1 MEKYV
6 NTEYHFVRNS
16 GGLSGKE
23 LAKLSDDELAEYLR
37 QDSILQEKKKYRI
50 NPDFILREIA
60 GEYTIIPIGGDNV
73 FSNAVMAPNG
83 TAVFL
88 WEAFQQPSTI
98 QDVVIEAMQK
108 YDVTEEQ
115 IYKSISNFVKQ
126 SLEFYLSLKMQTT
139 YFSLPY
145 DVPLQKEDACEGE

>member
-1 MEKYV
+1 MEKYI

-16 GGLSGKE
+16 GELSGKE

-60 GEYTIIPIGGDNV
+60 GEYTIIPTGGDNV

-98 QDVVIEAMQK
+98 QDVVVEAMQK
-108 YDVTEEQ
+108 YDATEEQ
-115 IYKSISNFVKQ
+115 IYNSISNFVKQ
-126 SLEFYLSLKMQTT
+126 SLEFKVLEE
-139 YFSLPY
+139 
-145 DVPLQKEDACEGE
+145 VV

>member
-16 GGLSGKE
+16 GGLSRKE

-60 GEYTIIPIGGDNV
+60 GEYTIIPTGGNNV
-73 FSNAVMAPNG
+73 FSNAVMAPNE

-98 QDVVIEAMQK
+98 QDVVVEAMQK
-108 YDVTEEQ
+108 YDATEEQ

-126 SLEFYLSLKMQTT
+126 SLEFKVLEE
-139 YFSLPY
+139 
-145 DVPLQKEDACEGE
+145 VE

>member
-60 GEYTIIPIGGDNV
+60 GEYTIIPTGGDNV
-73 FSNAVMAPNG
+73 FSNAVMAPNE

-98 QDVVIEAMQK
+98 QDVVVEAMQK
-108 YDVTEEQ
+108 YDATEEQ

-126 SLEFYLSLKMQTT
+126 SLEFKVLEE
-139 YFSLPY
+139 
-145 DVPLQKEDACEGE
+145 VE

>member
-1 MEKYV
+1 MEKYI

-37 QDSILQEKKKYRI
+37 QDSILQEKKKYRL

-60 GEYTIIPIGGDNV
+60 GEYTIIPIGSDNV

-98 QDVVIEAMQK
+98 QDVVVEAMQK
-108 YDVTEEQ
+108 YDATEEQ
-115 IYKSISNFVKQ
+115 IYNSISNFVKQ
-126 SLEFYLSLKMQTT
+126 SLEFKVLEE
-139 YFSLPY
+139 
-145 DVPLQKEDACEGE
+145 VE

>member
-1 MEKYV
+1 MEKYI

-60 GEYTIIPIGGDNV
+60 GEYTIIPTSGDNV

-98 QDVVIEAMQK
+98 QDVVVEGMLE
-108 YDVTEEQ
+108 YEVTED
-115 IYKSISNFVKQ
+115 IIRKSIEHFVKEM
-126 SLEFYLSLKMQTT
+126 LEYKILEEV
-139 YFSLPY
+139 
-145 DVPLQKEDACEGE
+145 D

>member
-60 GEYTIIPIGGDNV
+60 GEYTIIPTGGDNV

-98 QDVVIEAMQK
+98 QDVVVEAMQK

-126 SLEFYLSLKMQTT
+126 SLEFKVLEE
-139 YFSLPY
+139 
-145 DVPLQKEDACEGE
+145 VE

>member
-1 MEKYV
+1 M
-6 NTEYHFVRNS
+6 
-16 GGLSGKE
+16 
-23 LAKLSDDELAEYLR
+23 
-37 QDSILQEKKKYRI
+37 
-50 NPDFILREIA
+50 
-60 GEYTIIPIGGDNV
+60 

-98 QDVVIEAMQK
+98 QDVVVEAMQK

-126 SLEFYLSLKMQTT
+126 SLEFKVLEE
-139 YFSLPY
+139 
-145 DVPLQKEDACEGE
+145 VE

>member
-60 GEYTIIPIGGDNV
+60 GEYTIIPTGGDNV
-73 FSNAVMAPNG
+73 FSNAVMAPNE

-98 QDVVIEAMQK
+98 QDVVVEAMQK
-108 YDVTEEQ
+108 YDATEEQ

-126 SLEFYLSLKMQTT
+126 SLKFKVLEE
-139 YFSLPY
+139 
-145 DVPLQKEDACEGE
+145 VE

>member
-1 MEKYV
+1 MEKYI

-98 QDVVIEAMQK
+98 QDVVVEAMQK
-108 YDVTEEQ
+108 YDATEEQ

-126 SLEFYLSLKMQTT
+126 SLEFKVLEE
-139 YFSLPY
+139 
-145 DVPLQKEDACEGE
+145 VE

>member
-1 MEKYV
+1 MEKYI

-98 QDVVIEAMQK
+98 QDVVVEAMQK

-126 SLEFYLSLKMQTT
+126 SLEFKVLEE
-139 YFSLPY
+139 
-145 DVPLQKEDACEGE
+145 VV

>member
-60 GEYTIIPIGGDNV
+60 GEYTIIPTGGDNV
-73 FSNAVMAPNG
+73 FSNAVMAPNE

-88 WEAFQQPSTI
+88 WEVFQQPSTI
-98 QDVVIEAMQK
+98 QDVVVEGMLE
-108 YDVTEEQ
+108 YEVTED
-115 IYKSISNFVKQ
+115 IIRKSIEHFVKEM
-126 SLEFYLSLKMQTT
+126 LEYKILEEV
-139 YFSLPY
+139 
-145 DVPLQKEDACEGE
+145 D

>member
-60 GEYTIIPIGGDNV
+60 GEYTIIPTGGNNV

-98 QDVVIEAMQK
+98 QDVVVEAMQK
-108 YDVTEEQ
+108 YDATEEQ
-115 IYKSISNFVKQ
+115 IYNSISNFVKQ
-126 SLEFYLSLKMQTT
+126 SLEFKVLEE
-139 YFSLPY
+139 
-145 DVPLQKEDACEGE
+145 VV

>member
-1 MEKYV
+1 MEKYI

-60 GEYTIIPIGGDNV
+60 GEYTIIPTGGDNV
-73 FSNAVMAPNG
+73 FSNAVMAPNE

-98 QDVVIEAMQK
+98 QDVVVEAMQK
-108 YDVTEEQ
+108 YDATEEQ
-115 IYKSISNFVKQ
+115 IYNSISNFVKQ
-126 SLEFYLSLKMQTT
+126 SLEFKVLEE
-139 YFSLPY
+139 
-145 DVPLQKEDACEGE
+145 VV

>member
-60 GEYTIIPIGGDNV
+60 GEYTIIPIGSDNV

-98 QDVVIEAMQK
+98 QDVVVKGMQS
-108 YDVTEEQ
+108 YDATEET
-115 IYKSISNFVKQ
+115 IRRSVENFVRQ
-126 SLEFYLSLKMQTT
+126 SLEYKIIEK
-139 YFSLPY
+139 
-145 DVPLQKEDACEGE
+145 VE

>member
-73 FSNAVMAPNG
+73 FSNAVMAPNE

-98 QDVVIEAMQK
+98 QDVVVEAMQK

-126 SLEFYLSLKMQTT
+126 SLEFKVLEE
-139 YFSLPY
+139 
-145 DVPLQKEDACEGE
+145 VV

>member
-60 GEYTIIPIGGDNV
+60 GEYTIIPIGSDNV

-98 QDVVIEAMQK
+98 QDVAVEAMQK

-126 SLEFYLSLKMQTT
+126 SLEFKVLEE
-139 YFSLPY
+139 
-145 DVPLQKEDACEGE
+145 VV

>member
-60 GEYTIIPIGGDNV
+60 GEYTIIPTGGNNV
-73 FSNAVMAPNG
+73 FSNAVMAPNE

-98 QDVVIEAMQK
+98 QDVVVEAMQT
-108 YDVTEEQ
+108 YDATEEQ
-115 IYKSISNFVKQ
+115 IYNSISNFVKQ
-126 SLEFYLSLKMQTT
+126 SLEFKVLEE
-139 YFSLPY
+139 
-145 DVPLQKEDACEGE
+145 VV

>member
-1 MEKYV
+1 MKDYKSS
-6 NTEYHFVRNS
+6 EYHFVRNP
-16 GGLSGKE
+16 GGLSGSK

-60 GEYTIIPIGGDNV
+60 GEYTIIPTGGDNV

-98 QDVVIEAMQK
+98 QDVVVEAMQK

-126 SLEFYLSLKMQTT
+126 SLEFKVLEE
-139 YFSLPY
+139 
-145 DVPLQKEDACEGE
+145 VE

>member
-1 MEKYV
+1 MRKF
-6 NTEYHFVRNS
+6 TKPDFSFVRNL
-16 GGLSGKE
+16 GGLSGDQI
-23 LAKLSDDELAEYLR
+23 AKLSDEELSQYFKNDSYM
-37 QDSILQEKKKYRI
+37 QDKKRYRI
-50 NPDFILREIA
+50 KNGYILREIA
-60 GEYTIIPIGGDNV
+60 GEYTIIPIGSDNV

-98 QDVVIEAMQK
+98 QDVVVEAMQK

-126 SLEFYLSLKMQTT
+126 SLEFKVLEE
-139 YFSLPY
+139 
-145 DVPLQKEDACEGE
+145 VE

>member
-1 MEKYV
+1 MEKYI
-6 NTEYHFVRNS
+6 NTECHFVRNS

-60 GEYTIIPIGGDNV
+60 GEYTIIPTGGNNV
-73 FSNAVMAPNG
+73 FSNAVMAPNE

-98 QDVVIEAMQK
+98 QDVVVEAMQK
-108 YDVTEEQ
+108 YDATEEQ

-126 SLEFYLSLKMQTT
+126 SLEFKVLEE
-139 YFSLPY
+139 
-145 DVPLQKEDACEGE
+145 VE

>member
-37 QDSILQEKKKYRI
+37 QDSMLKEKKKYRI

-60 GEYTIIPIGGDNV
+60 GEYTIIPTGGDNV

-98 QDVVIEAMQK
+98 QDVVVEAMQK
-108 YDVTEEQ
+108 YDATEEQ
-115 IYKSISNFVKQ
+115 IYNSISNFVKQ
-126 SLEFYLSLKMQTT
+126 SLEYKVLEE
-139 YFSLPY
+139 
-145 DVPLQKEDACEGE
+145 VV

>member
-6 NTEYHFVRNS
+6 NTEYHFARNS

-37 QDSILQEKKKYRI
+37 QDSMLQEKKKYRI
-50 NPDFILREIA
+50 SSDFILREIA
-60 GEYTIIPIGGDNV
+60 GEYTIIPTGGDNV
-73 FSNAVMAPNG
+73 FSNAVMAPNE

-98 QDVVIEAMQK
+98 QDVVVEAMQK
-108 YDVTEEQ
+108 YDATEEQ
-115 IYKSISNFVKQ
+115 IYNSISNFVKQ
-126 SLEFYLSLKMQTT
+126 SLEYKVLEE
-139 YFSLPY
+139 
-145 DVPLQKEDACEGE
+145 VE

>member
-60 GEYTIIPIGGDNV
+60 GEYTIIPTGGDNV

-98 QDVVIEAMQK
+98 QDVAVEAMQK

-126 SLEFYLSLKMQTT
+126 SFEFKVLEE
-139 YFSLPY
+139 
-145 DVPLQKEDACEGE
+145 VV

>member
-98 QDVVIEAMQK
+98 QDVAVEAMQK

-126 SLEFYLSLKMQTT
+126 SVEFKELEE
-139 YFSLPY
+139 
-145 DVPLQKEDACEGE
+145 VV

>member
-6 NTEYHFVRNS
+6 NTESHFVRNS

-60 GEYTIIPIGGDNV
+60 GEYTIIPTGGDNV

-98 QDVVIEAMQK
+98 QDVVVEAMQK
-108 YDVTEEQ
+108 YDATEEQ
-115 IYKSISNFVKQ
+115 IYNSISNFVKQ
-126 SLEFYLSLKMQTT
+126 SLEFKVLEE
-139 YFSLPY
+139 
-145 DVPLQKEDACEGE
+145 VV

>member
-60 GEYTIIPIGGDNV
+60 GEYTIIPIGGNNV
-73 FSNAVMAPNG
+73 FSNAVMAPNE

-98 QDVVIEAMQK
+98 QDVVVEGMLE
-108 YDVTEEQ
+108 YEVTED
-115 IYKSISNFVKQ
+115 IIRKSIEHFVKEM
-126 SLEFYLSLKMQTT
+126 LEYKILEEV
-139 YFSLPY
+139 
-145 DVPLQKEDACEGE
+145 D

>member
-6 NTEYHFVRNS
+6 NTEYHFVGNS

-98 QDVVIEAMQK
+98 QDVAVEAMQK

-126 SLEFYLSLKMQTT
+126 SLEFKVLEE
-139 YFSLPY
+139 
-145 DVPLQKEDACEGE
+145 VV

>member
-98 QDVVIEAMQK
+98 QDVVVEAMQK

-126 SLEFYLSLKMQTT
+126 SLEFKVLEE
-139 YFSLPY
+139 
-145 DVPLQKEDACEGE
+145 VV

>member
-60 GEYTIIPIGGDNV
+60 GEYTIIPTGGDNV

-98 QDVVIEAMQK
+98 QDVVVEAMQK
-108 YDVTEEQ
+108 YDATEEQ
-115 IYKSISNFVKQ
+115 IYNSISNFVKQ
-126 SLEFYLSLKMQTT
+126 SLEFKVLE
-139 YFSLPY
+139 
-145 DVPLQKEDACEGE
+145 VVV

>member
-1 MEKYV
+1 MEKYI

-60 GEYTIIPIGGDNV
+60 GEYTIIPIGSDNV

-98 QDVVIEAMQK
+98 QDVVVEAMQK
-108 YDVTEEQ
+108 YDATEEQ

-126 SLEFYLSLKMQTT
+126 SLEFKVLEE
-139 YFSLPY
+139 
-145 DVPLQKEDACEGE
+145 VV

>member
-60 GEYTIIPIGGDNV
+60 GEYTIIPTGGDIV

-98 QDVVIEAMQK
+98 QDVVVEAMQK
-108 YDVTEEQ
+108 YDATEEQ
-115 IYKSISNFVKQ
+115 IYNSISNFVKQ
-126 SLEFYLSLKMQTT
+126 SLEFKVLEE
-139 YFSLPY
+139 
-145 DVPLQKEDACEGE
+145 VV

>member
-1 MEKYV
+1 MEKYI

-37 QDSILQEKKKYRI
+37 QDSIIQEKKKYRI
-50 NPDFILREIA
+50 NPEFILREIA

-88 WEAFQQPSTI
+88 WEAFQKPSTI
-98 QDVVIEAMQK
+98 QDVVVEAMQK

-126 SLEFYLSLKMQTT
+126 SLEFKVLEE
-139 YFSLPY
+139 
-145 DVPLQKEDACEGE
+145 VV